1 MKWCCL
7 TFRSWYEAAG
17 ERGIA
22 VLMGRNSD
30 GDPEFVIQ
38 QRAIDKN
45 IESLPVTDYPIS
57 IVSDVRITYCPWCGR
72 HLRKWYGKHVDE
84 LYRPDLRIKHS
95 WEQN

>member
-22 VLMGRNSD
+22 VLVGRNAD
-30 GDPEFVIQ
+30 GSPEFVIQ

-45 IESLPVTDYPIS
+45 IEALPVTDYPIS

-72 HLRKWYGKHVDE
+72 DLTKWYGKHADE
-84 LYRPDLRIKHS
+84 LYRPDLRITHS
-95 WEQN
+95 WERN